1 MKRHE
6 HLDSKILKAI
16 NTLSPTS
23 FVSAIEVNDRVKM
36 DKKEFGDH
44 LMVLNKSGQVDI
56 TSRDSYPV

>member
-1 MKRHE
+1 VKRHE

-44 LMVLNKSGQVDI
+44 LMALKKSGQVDI